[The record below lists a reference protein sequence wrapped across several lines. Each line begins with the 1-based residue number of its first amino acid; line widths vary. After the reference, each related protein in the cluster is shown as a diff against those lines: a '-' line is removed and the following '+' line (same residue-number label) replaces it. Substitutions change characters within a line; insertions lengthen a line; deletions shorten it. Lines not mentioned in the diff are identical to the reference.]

1 MEVEYAEKEK
11 QMLTRHEKE
20 RAATEPAEEDKPK
33 EEQTVEK
40 VGEVPKEEEPQERK
54 LTKAQRR
61 KMKERQKQRERDA
74 MLEQAQNEAGPSARD
89 LECQAIQAVL
99 EPKKLTIQEV
109 ASDGHCLYRAIGE
122 QCRLNYQDVRS
133 KCADMLQQHAEEYSP
148 FAELKTD
155 MTYEDYVVRVRSSAD
170 WGGQLEIQAL
180 SLALERPLVVYSATS
195 PPITMGEHFAE
206 NAGNNAIH
214 LSYHRHYYALG
225 EHYNKVVPKVVT
237 EE

>member
-1 MEVEYAEKEK
+1 
-11 QMLTRHEKE
+11 MLTRHEKE

-122 QCRLNYQDVRS
+122 QCRLNYQDVR
-133 KCADMLQQHAEEYSP
+133 EYSISISWLLP
-148 FAELKTD
+148 HHNP
-155 MTYEDYVVRVRSSAD
+155 R
-170 WGGQLEIQAL
+170 LEM
-180 SLALERPLVVYSATS
+180 RRHVATARRGVF
-195 PPITMGEHFAE
+195 PICRT
-206 NAGNNAIH
+206 
-214 LSYHRHYYALG
+214 
-225 EHYNKVVPKVVT
+225 KD
-237 EE
+237 